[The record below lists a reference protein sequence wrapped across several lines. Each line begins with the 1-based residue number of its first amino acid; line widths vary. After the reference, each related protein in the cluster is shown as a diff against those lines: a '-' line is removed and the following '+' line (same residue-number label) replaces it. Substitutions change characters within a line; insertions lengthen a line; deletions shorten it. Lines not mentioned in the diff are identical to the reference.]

1 VRKFLAPLQLF
12 TPECTFDLKQ
22 SLLPTHFFYT
32 NHTMAPRTP
41 QRKRRDYCKTS
52 EIELLPPSSS
62 PSAPQTVKD
71 TPHRAKLLELNR
83 TLGGKVKKTDIFKA
97 AGIKSKRTGYR
108 ILAEGTARRSQ
119 RLHNRGRKRIL
130 SDHVLDA
137 IEKVEDSSFA

>member
-1 VRKFLAPLQLF
+1 
-12 TPECTFDLKQ
+12 
-22 SLLPTHFFYT
+22 
-32 NHTMAPRTP
+32 MAPRTP

-62 PSAPQTVKD
+62 PSAPHTVKD

-108 ILAEGTARRSQ
+108 ILVKGTARRSQ
-119 RLHNRGRKRIL
+119 RLHNRGTP
-130 SDHVLDA
+130 
-137 IEKVEDSSFA
+137 